1 MSRPALLTGG
11 GEPLAA
17 SAAPAGTWS
26 PAGTLP
32 TGMRWYGQD
41 EGPQLLKDGRVL
53 VAGGTNVDFASVADT
68 ALYDAAAGTW
78 SAAGPLATARR
89 MHSLTALLDGRALA
103 VGGVTG
109 GQSFPGPGLASA
121 ELFDPESGT
130 WSPAGPMTYPRTG
143 HSATLLLDGRVLV
156 TGGQHVRSARSEL
169 TLTTAELFDPE
180 TGTWTTT
187 GAMNDARWHHQAV
200 LLGDGRVLAIGGL
213 ADIGYANTTAL
224 ALCEVYDPVA
234 GTWSPAATTSAPRF
248 AHQAVRLLDG
258 SVLTVGG
265 GSARLADDGTFD
277 PYSMASA
284 ERYDPGADRW
294 SAEPGMPWGRSYHRG
309 VLLRSGDYLV
319 IAGADDANLDVGFRN
334 AVRYDPVTRRWTPTG
349 GMVSGRYAFGATALA
364 DGRAIAVGGTS
375 RMGYSC
381 AVLGHDEYVPTAE
394 VYTP

>member
-1 MSRPALLTGG
+1 MSRPALLAGG
-11 GEPLAA
+11 GEPPAA
-17 SAAPAGTWS
+17 SAATTGTWS

-53 VAGGTNVDFASVADT
+53 AAGGMNVGFASVADT
-68 ALYDAAAGTW
+68 ALYDPDTGIW
-78 SAAGPLATARR
+78 SAGGPLATARR
-89 MHSLTALLDGRALA
+89 LHSLTALFDGRALA
-103 VGGVTG
+103 VGGITG
-109 GQSFPGPGLASA
+109 GQSYPSPGLASA
-121 ELFDPESGT
+121 ELFDPDSGT
-130 WSPAGPMTYPRTG
+130 WSPAVPPAYPRSG

-156 TGGQHVRSARSEL
+156 VGGQHVRAARSAL
-169 TLTTAELFDPE
+169 TLATAELFDPD

-187 GAMNDARWHHQAV
+187 GTMNDGRWHHQAV
-200 LLGDGRVLAIGGL
+200 LLKDGRVLAVGGL

-224 ALCEVYDPVA
+224 SLCEVYDPA
-234 GTWSPAATTSAPRF
+234 DGTWSPAATMTAPRF

-265 GSARLADDGTFD
+265 GSARLTDDGTFD
-277 PYSMASA
+277 PYSIASA

-319 IAGADDANLDVGFRN
+319 IAGSDDATLSVGFRN
-334 AVRYDPVTRRWTPTG
+334 AVRYDPDTRRWTPTD

-375 RMGYSC
+375 RMGYAC
-381 AVLGHDEYVPTAE
+381 AVLGHDEYAPTAE